1 MSTIRQTCSRHWSFV
16 DEQDVVAKLIVF
28 SVEGNGKQASQEA
41 ATTQRPKGFL
51 REGT

>member
-1 MSTIRQTCSRHWSFV
+1 MSTIRQTYSRHWSFV

-28 SVEGNGKQASQEA
+28 SVEGNGKQESQEA
-41 ATTQRPKGFL
+41 ATTQRPKGFH

>member
-16 DEQDVVAKLIVF
+16 NEQDVVAKFIVF
-28 SVEGNGKQASQEA
+28 SVEENGKQASQEA
-41 ATTQRPKGFL
+41 ATTQCPKDFH